1 MTLNEL
7 VAQLV
12 AVAKE
17 PELWTTQH
25 IADYLHRDVDAIRNR
40 VVNMPGFPQAIR
52 LPTEN
57 GTKGRPLWRSE
68 EIKQWVVKYQESRVA

>member
-1 MTLNEL
+1 MTLHEL

-52 LPTEN
+52 LPTEH